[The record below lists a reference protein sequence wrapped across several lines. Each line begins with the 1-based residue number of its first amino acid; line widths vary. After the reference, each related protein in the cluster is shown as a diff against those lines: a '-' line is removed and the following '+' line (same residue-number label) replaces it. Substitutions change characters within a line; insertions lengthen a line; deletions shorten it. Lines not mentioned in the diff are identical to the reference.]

1 MTSEHYRASI
11 MDKEPNP
18 SELIAALERTVE
30 EQKVHIQ
37 HLEELHRMQALP
49 PFFMNYIVDFDGP
62 KLLTVSPRIL
72 GEPRC
77 MMCGELMH
85 DGDEGLEIR
94 TRHVRE
100 MNDNIF
106 VTRTALIHSTC
117 YSIASAIRTSYGEE
131 HSTGSKQG
139 PGDSV

>member
-1 MTSEHYRASI
+1 

-18 SELIAALERTVE
+18 SERIATLERTVE
-30 EQKVHIQ
+30 EQRVHIE

-49 PFFMNYIVDFDGP
+49 PFFLIYIMDFDGP
-62 KLLTVSPRIL
+62 KVLTVSPRVL

-77 MMCGELMH
+77 MMCGELMN
-85 DGDEGLEIR
+85 DGEEGLEVR

-117 YSIASAIRTSYGEE
+117 YSIASSQRISEAGGNSTDSEKDGAIRCDRASPK
-131 HSTGSKQG
+131 S
-139 PGDSV
+139 

>member
-1 MTSEHYRASI
+1 MTSEHNQASI
-11 MDKEPNP
+11 MDKESNQT
-18 SELIAALERTVE
+18 ERIATLVKMVE
-30 EQKVHIQ
+30 EQKVHIG

-49 PFFMNYIVDFDGP
+49 PFFMIYIVDFDGP
-62 KLLTVSPRIL
+62 KVLTVSPRVL

-106 VTRTALIHSTC
+106 ITRTALIHSTC
-117 YSIASAIRTSYGEE
+117 YSIASSQRTSEGEGP
-131 HSTGSKQG
+131 STGAKQG
-139 PGDSV
+139 PSDSV